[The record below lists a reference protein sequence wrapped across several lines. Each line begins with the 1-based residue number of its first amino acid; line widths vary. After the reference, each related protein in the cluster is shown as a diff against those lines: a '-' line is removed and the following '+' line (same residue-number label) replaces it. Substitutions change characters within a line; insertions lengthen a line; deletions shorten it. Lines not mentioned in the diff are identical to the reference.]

1 MKSEDMMSV
10 GGRIKRGPS
19 EKKGL
24 ELEELAGRVGC
35 SGEYLQWVEDGQVE
49 PPVALLL
56 QVAKSMGLD
65 SGAFLAADDSPERRL
80 KEAAKRTEAYSY
92 RTLTPPEADKHLM
105 AFSVTI
111 PPRTGHEGVGY
122 QHEGEEFVY
131 VVSGEV
137 ELLVDKEKHRLG
149 LKESYRFNANVDHH
163 LSNPGDETAELLVI
177 LYVP

>member
-1 MKSEDMMSV
+1 MTNENIMPV
-10 GGRIKRGPS
+10 GGRIKQARQQKS
-19 EKKGL
+19 L
-24 ELEELAGRVGC
+24 DLEELAGRVGC

-56 QVAKSMGLD
+56 QIAKSMNLD
-65 SGAFLAADDSPERRL
+65 SGAFLTVDDSPEKRL
-80 KEAAKRTEAYSY
+80 GESAKRTKKYSY

-122 QHEGEEFVY
+122 HHEGEEFVY
-131 VVSGEV
+131 VVSGAV
-137 ELLVDKEKHRLG
+137 ELLVDKEKYLLG
-149 LKESYRFNANVDHH
+149 EKESHRFNANVDHH

>member
-1 MKSEDMMSV
+1 MKNEDMVPV
-10 GGRIKRGPS
+10 GERVRKAR
-19 EKKGL
+19 EDKGVDL
-24 ELEELAGRVGC
+24 EALADRVGC
-35 SGEYLQWVEDGQVE
+35 SAEYLQWVEDGHVE

-56 QVAKSMGLD
+56 QLAKTMRLD
-65 SGAFLAADDSPERRL
+65 SGAFLAVDDSSERRL
-80 KEAAKRTEAYSY
+80 EEAEKRTKAYSY
-92 RTLTPPEADKHLM
+92 RTLTPSEADKHLM

-111 PPRTGHEGVGY
+111 PPKTGHEGVGY

-137 ELLVDKEKHRLG
+137 ELLVDKEKHHLG
-149 LKESYRFNANVDHH
+149 TKESHRFNSNVDHH

>member
-1 MKSEDMMSV
+1 MANEDIMPV
-10 GGRIKRGPS
+10 GGRIRLARQ
-19 EKKGL
+19 EKGL
-24 ELEELAGRVGC
+24 ELHELAQQVGC
-35 SGEYLQWVEDGQVE
+35 SDEYLEWVEDGQVE

-56 QVAKSMGLD
+56 QIAKSMKLD
-65 SGAFLAADDSPERRL
+65 SGAFLMMDDSPERRL
-80 KEAAKRTEAYSY
+80 KEAAKRTKEYSY

-105 AFSVTI
+105 AFCITI
-111 PPRTGHEGVGY
+111 PPRTVHEGVGY

-149 LKESYRFNANVDHH
+149 EKESHRFNADVDHY
-163 LSNPGDETAELLVI
+163 LSNPGEVGAELLVI

>member
-1 MKSEDMMSV
+1 MTNEEMTPV
-10 GGRIKRGPS
+10 GERIKQARR
-19 EKKGL
+19 ERDL
-24 ELEELAGRVGC
+24 DLEELAGRIGC

-56 QVAKSMGLD
+56 QIGKSMNLD
-65 SGAFLAADDSPERRL
+65 TGAFLSMDDSPERRL
-80 KEAAKRTEAYSY
+80 DESAKRTKAYSY

-105 AFSVTI
+105 AFSITI
-111 PPRTGHEGVGY
+111 PPQTGHEGVGY

-137 ELLVDKEKHRLG
+137 ELLVDKEKYRLG
-149 LKESYRFNANVDHH
+149 EKESHRFNANVNHH

>member
-1 MKSEDMMSV
+1 MEHEEMV
-10 GGRIKRGPS
+10 PVNERIKKAR
-19 EKKGL
+19 EDKGL
-24 ELEELAGRVGC
+24 GVEEVAAKVGC
-35 SGEYLQWVEDGQVE
+35 SAEYLQWVEDGHVE

-56 QVAKSMGLD
+56 QVAKTMGLD
-65 SGAFLAADDSPERRL
+65 AGAFLAMDDSPEKRL
-80 KEAAKRTEAYSY
+80 EEAAKRTNAYSY

-111 PPRTGHEGVGY
+111 PPKTGHEGVGY

-131 VVSGEV
+131 VEKGEV
-137 ELLVDKEKHRLG
+137 DLLVDKEKYHLG
-149 LKESYRFNANVDHH
+149 VKDSHRFNAGVDHH

>member
-1 MKSEDMMSV
+1 MANEEMTPV
-10 GGRIKRGPS
+10 GERIKQARQ
-19 EKKGL
+19 KRDL
-24 ELEELAGRVGC
+24 DLEELADRVGC

-56 QVAKSMGLD
+56 QIGKSMNLD
-65 SGAFLAADDSPERRL
+65 SGALLTMDDFPGRRL
-80 KEAAKRTEAYSY
+80 DESAKRTKAYSY
-92 RTLTPPEADKHLM
+92 RTLTSPEADKHLM

-111 PPRTGHEGVGY
+111 PPRTEHEGVGY

-137 ELLVDKEKHRLG
+137 ELLVDKEKHILG
-149 LKESYRFNANVDHH
+149 EKESHRFNANVDHH